1 MGDVRRIV
9 DAQPDADDQQHRRR
23 RVHGQAPEVHEAH
36 HVDQG
41 EDDAEEDEDGA
52 RDVGQHEDD
61 DEEDADEGEDDAP
74 VKLHREDSVN
84 LPELVSGG
92 KVYFSSAADI
102 RKNAFF
108 LCSSVI
114 INSLSVSLK
123 TKGIKFHHSQP
134 ILITRWDVFFTFPI
148 LQMHVPL

>member
-1 MGDVRRIV
+1 MGDVGRIV
-9 DAQPDADDQQHRRR
+9 HAQPDAHDQQHRGR
-23 RVHGQAPEVHEAH
+23 RVHCQAPEVHEPH
-36 HVDQG
+36 HIDQC

-84 LPELVSGG
+84 LPELVSGE

-114 INSLSVSLK
+114 INSLSVTLN
-123 TKGIKFHHSQP
+123 TKCIKIHHSEP
-134 ILITRWDVFFTFPI
+134 NLD
-148 LQMHVPL
+148 